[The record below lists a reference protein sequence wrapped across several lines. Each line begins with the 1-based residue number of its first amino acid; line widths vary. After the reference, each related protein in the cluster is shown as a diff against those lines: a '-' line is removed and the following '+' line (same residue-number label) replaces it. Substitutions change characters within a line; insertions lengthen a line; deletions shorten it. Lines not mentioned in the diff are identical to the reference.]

1 MRVCIPHNIPEI
13 QGGNILGYTSSRIR
27 LINGLKEAG
36 VVFDSD
42 AKVAFHYCP
51 PFVFQAVK
59 GKFNVL
65 FTMFENAWLS
75 RSTRGAMEHA
85 DVIVVP
91 SNWCKTVLR
100 QYTKVP
106 IHVVPLGV
114 DTSLYQYRKRK
125 IGRPFRFLWVG
136 APNTRKG
143 WDLLIDVWQ
152 QTFARTN
159 SCELYLKSTN
169 VGCGILKERNMI
181 LDGRL
186 VSDEELVA
194 IYNDA
199 HAFVFP
205 TCAEGFGLSLA
216 EALSTGLPSVVSKY
230 SGVMD
235 FTSPHTVRYC
245 DVEDEWTRYGTVSDE
260 YVQVRGKRAKLQDIA
275 DGMEWTIKN
284 YDKALKMSRSA
295 STWISK
301 RLTWSHTALRLADVL
316 GEYDE
321 QPGEPAQQQEVN
333 PNGCT

>member
-1 MRVCIPHNIPEI
+1 MRVCIPYEI
-13 QGGNILGYTSSRIR
+13 SEIVSGNVLGYSSSRIR
-27 LINGLKEAG
+27 IHDGLRDIG
-36 VVFDSD
+36 VVFDKD
-42 AKVAFHYCP
+42 APVALHYMA
-51 PFVFQAVK
+51 PFSFKPVE
-59 GKFNVL
+59 GKTNVL
-65 FTMFENAWLS
+65 FTMFENTWLS
-75 RSTRGAMEHA
+75 RSTRGSLGGA

-91 SNWCKTVLR
+91 STWCKMVLR
-100 QYTKVP
+100 QYVNVP

-143 WDLLIDVWQ
+143 WDLVIDVWE

-169 VGCGILKERNMI
+169 VGCDILKERNMI

-186 VSDEELVA
+186 VSDEELAA
-194 IYNDA
+194 IYYDA